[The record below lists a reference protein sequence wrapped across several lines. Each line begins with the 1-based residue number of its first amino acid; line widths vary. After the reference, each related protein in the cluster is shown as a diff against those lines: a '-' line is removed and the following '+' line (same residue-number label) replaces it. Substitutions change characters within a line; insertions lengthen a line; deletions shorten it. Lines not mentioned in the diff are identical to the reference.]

1 MHLDPITN
9 VDFLSA
15 DELENLQVELLKKH
29 LHYIYLN
36 SPFYK
41 GKIPK
46 ESIER
51 ISQVSDISRF
61 IRTSKKD
68 LAEYNSEFLCVPPQ
82 EVVEY
87 VTTSGTTGKPVTI
100 ALGKRDLERL
110 AYNEAR
116 SLEIA
121 GFKVDDIVQI
131 TTTLDKGFMAG
142 MAYYLGLTKIGA
154 AVMRAG
160 HGTPEFHWE
169 MIRQIKPTALIAVP
183 SFLQK
188 LGAHTRDV
196 PHQVTKALCIG
207 EPLRNADF
215 SDNQLLKN
223 ITNHWNLDLRS
234 TYASTEMATAF
245 TECKAKNGGHLLP
258 ELIILEILDQNG
270 NEVADG
276 EIGEVTVTPL
286 GIEAMPL
293 LRFQTGDLARKHS
306 KACACG
312 RNTPRLGPIEGRL
325 DQMIK
330 LKGTTLFP
338 SQIEDI
344 LHDHASASP
353 YLIEIGADI
362 NGLDTVSIILP
373 ETCPESDC
381 NSLLVSLQARLRVK
395 PMLKKSSVSNIQAL
409 LFRDE
414 SRKPKRIIDT
424 RNAQN

>member
-1 MHLDPITN
+1 MYIEPITN
-9 VDFLSA
+9 VDFLPA

-29 LHYIYLN
+29 LHYIHVH
-36 SPFYK
+36 SPFYR
-41 GKIPK
+41 GKISK
-46 ESIER
+46 EAIEG
-51 ISQVSDISRF
+51 ISRVSDLSKF
-61 IRTSKKD
+61 IRTSKKA
-68 LAEYNSEFLCVPPQ
+68 LAEFNADFLCIPRQ

-100 ALGKRDLERL
+100 ALSKSDLERL

-116 SLEIA
+116 SLAIA
-121 GFKVDDIVQI
+121 NFEVDDIVQI

-188 LGAHTRDV
+188 LGTHTRAV
-196 PHQVTKALCIG
+196 PHQITKALCIG

-223 ITNHWNLDLRS
+223 ISNHWTLELRS

-245 TECKAKNGGHLLP
+245 TECKEKKGGHLLP

-312 RNTPRLGPIEGRL
+312 RNTPRLGPVEGRL
-325 DQMIK
+325 AQMIK

-338 SQIEDI
+338 NQIEEI

-353 YLIEIGADI
+353 YLIEISADT

-373 ETCPESDC
+373 DTCPEDDC
-381 NSLLVSLQARLRVK
+381 NSLLLSLQARLRVK
-395 PMLKKSSVSNIQAL
+395 PTLKKSSVSDIQAL

-414 SRKPKRIIDT
+414 SRKPKKIIDT
-424 RNAQN
+424 RNAQT